1 MKKIIQKI
9 IGHIALNN
17 IDFKN
22 CSATLSKVLVG
33 DPQMRGQGLGPKMI
47 KKLLKKA
54 FEDLGLHRIEL
65 GVLPLI
71 NQLLKVTKDW
81 IYKRRRKRDFRK
93 LNGEYYNLWQMSMLE
108 SEWS

>member
-1 MKKIIQKI
+1 ML
-9 IGHIALNN
+9 LNN

-33 DPQMRGQGLGPKMI
+33 DPQMRGQGLGPKII

-81 IYKRRRKRDFRK
+81 IYKE
-93 LNGEYYNLWQMSMLE
+93 GEKETLE
-108 SEWS
+108 N

>member
-1 MKKIIQKI
+1 
-9 IGHIALNN
+9 
-17 IDFKN
+17 
-22 CSATLSKVLVG
+22 
-33 DPQMRGQGLGPKMI
+33 MRGQGLGPKII

>member
-1 MKKIIQKI
+1 
-9 IGHIALNN
+9 
-17 IDFKN
+17 
-22 CSATLSKVLVG
+22 
-33 DPQMRGQGLGPKMI
+33 MRGQGLGPKII
-47 KKLLKKA
+47 KKLLKRLLKIW
-54 FEDLGLHRIEL
+54 DYTEL
-65 GVLPLI
+65 NQVFLPLI

>member
-1 MKKIIQKI
+1 
-9 IGHIALNN
+9 
-17 IDFKN
+17 
-22 CSATLSKVLVG
+22 
-33 DPQMRGQGLGPKMI
+33 MRGQGLGPKII

-71 NQLLKVTKDW
+71 NRLLKVTKDW

>member
-33 DPQMRGQGLGPKMI
+33 DPQMRGQGLGPKII
-47 KKLLKKA
+47 KKLLK
-54 FEDLGLHRIEL
+54 R
-65 GVLPLI
+65 
-71 NQLLKVTKDW
+71 LLKIWDYTE
-81 IYKRRRKRDFRK
+81 
-93 LNGEYYNLWQMSMLE
+93 LN
-108 SEWS
+108 

>member
-1 MKKIIQKI
+1 ML
-9 IGHIALNN
+9 LNN

-33 DPQMRGQGLGPKMI
+33 DPQMRGQGLGPKII

-71 NQLLKVTKDW
+71 NQLLKVTKRLD
-81 IYKRRRKRDFRK
+81 
-93 LNGEYYNLWQMSMLE
+93 L
-108 SEWS
+108 

>member
-33 DPQMRGQGLGPKMI
+33 DPQMRGQGLGPKII

-71 NQLLKVTKDW
+71 NQLLKVTKRLD
-81 IYKRRRKRDFRK
+81 
-93 LNGEYYNLWQMSMLE
+93 L
-108 SEWS
+108 